1 MIKELVCQHRW
12 YEGLMAP
19 GLNRAQSMMLRY
31 NMVPIDG
38 LETNLYSETASGLS
52 GMKIPSHTFDGFVG
66 MSKDESQRLLNE
78 IKSIVYNDRYVHT
91 QDWQDGQIVFMDQE
105 ITLHKRPTNVKDG
118 DRRTMAR
125 SITYVNY
132 LYSDSDHSRRG
143 STYKYQG
150 SVYTEEDFVKLVDQD
165 RRTQYEQELEFAE

>member
-1 MIKELVCQHRW
+1 
-12 YEGLMAP
+12 MAP

-38 LETNLYSETASGLS
+38 LETNLYSETASGLT
-52 GMKIPSHTFDGFVG
+52 GIKIPSHTFDGFVG
-66 MSKDESQRLLNE
+66 MSREESIKLLDE
-78 IKSIVYNDRYVHT
+78 IKSVVYNDRYVHT

-132 LYSDSDHSRRG
+132 LYPDSAYAIRR

>member
-1 MIKELVCQHRW
+1 
-12 YEGLMAP
+12 
-19 GLNRAQSMMLRY
+19 
-31 NMVPIDG
+31 
-38 LETNLYSETASGLS
+38 
-52 GMKIPSHTFDGFVG
+52 
-66 MSKDESQRLLNE
+66 
-78 IKSIVYNDRYVHT
+78 
-91 QDWQDGQIVFMDQE
+91 MDQE

-132 LYSDSDHSRRG
+132 LYPDSDHSRRG